1 MAATY
6 VTVEELRSVLSVGTL
21 YPDADL
27 ELACQTAEDTLNQYL
42 WFNQLPVVGCTI
54 QDNVAT
60 LVISSPVGFTAGQTV
75 VTNNVGA
82 HYNGSHTIT
91 ATYPWSQG
99 SGSFPLFTYFFPYTY
114 YTFPKGYSLIQY
126 TVSGNNVADQNY
138 RLVVPYGTV
147 AGADTKE
154 TGYAETPAIRQA
166 ALMLAVDVWQARQ
179 APSSGGVS
187 VDGFTPSPYRLG
199 AAMLAKVNGLI
210 APYRN
215 PRAMIG

>member
-6 VTVEELRSVLSVGTL
+6 VTADELRDVLGVGTL

-27 ELACQTAEDTLNQYL
+27 ELACLTAENTLNQYL
-42 WFNQLPVVGCTI
+42 WFDSFPVIGCTI
-54 QDNVAT
+54 ANNVAT
-60 LVISSPVGFTAGQTV
+60 VVISAPISFTAGQTV
-75 VTNNVGA
+75 TISGVGTA
-82 HYNGSHTIT
+82 YNGSRTVT

-114 YTFPKGYSLIQY
+114 QTFPKGYSLIQF
-126 TVSGNNVADQNY
+126 NVT
-138 RLVVPYGTV
+138 GTV
-147 AGADTKE
+147 ADENYRQVIPYGKALGVDTKA
-154 TGYAETPAIRQA
+154 TTYATEPAIREA
-166 ALMLAVDVWQARQ
+166 ALMLAVDVWQARS

-187 VDGFTPSPYRLG
+187 VDGYTPSPYRLG

-210 APYRN
+210 APFRS

>member
-6 VTVEELRSVLSVGTL
+6 VTKDELRSVLGIGTL

-54 QDNVAT
+54 QNKVAT

-75 VTNNVGA
+75 NVKNVGSL
-82 HYNGSHTIT
+82 YNGSRTVT

-114 YTFPKGYSLIQY
+114 YTFPKGYSLIQFNL
-126 TVSGNNVADQNY
+126 TGTPADENY

-147 AGADTKE
+147 FGADTKE
-154 TGYAETPAIRQA
+154 TGYSSTPAIRQA

-187 VDGFTPSPYRLG
+187 VDGMTPSPYRLG

-215 PRAMIG
+215 PRGMLG

>member
-1 MAATY
+1 MPATY
-6 VTVEELRSVLSVGTL
+6 VTADELRSVLGVGTL

-42 WFNQLPVVGCTI
+42 WFNQLPVIGSTI
-54 QDNVAT
+54 QNGVVT
-60 LVISSPVGFTAGQTV
+60 LVISSPIGFTAGQTV
-75 VTNNVGA
+75 TVSGVGA
-82 HYNGSHTIT
+82 HMNGSHTIT

-114 YTFPKGYSLIQY
+114 YTFPKGYSLIQFNA
-126 TVSGNNVADQNY
+126 SDHPSDQNY

-166 ALMLAVDVWQARQ
+166 ALMLAVDVWQSRQ

-187 VDGFTPSPYRLG
+187 VDGISPSPYRLG
-199 AAMLAKVNGLI
+199 NTMLAKVRGLI
-210 APYRN
+210 APYMN

>member
-6 VTVEELRSVLSVGTL
+6 VTADELRSVLGVGTL

-42 WFNQLPVVGCTI
+42 WFNQLPVVGFTI
-54 QDNVAT
+54 QNNIVT
-60 LVISSPVGFTAGQTV
+60 LVISAPVGFTAGQTITV
-75 VTNNVGA
+75 QGVA
-82 HYNGSHTIT
+82 AKANGSHVIT

-114 YTFPKGYSLIQY
+114 YTFPKGYSLVQY
-126 TVSGNNVADQNY
+126 TASDHPDDVNY
-138 RLVVPYGTV
+138 RLVVPYGT
-147 AGADTKE
+147 AFGTDTKD
-154 TGYAETPAIRQA
+154 TSYADTPAIRQA

-215 PRAMIG
+215 PRAMLG